1 MAIHFTIHPSA
12 RLVTYAVEGTATHDD
27 AREFLDA
34 VLAHPN
40 FERGFAFLG
49 DRRGPSGEPD
59 MAYVRAVANEV
70 RARASRLAP
79 CRWAIALS
87 TAGGFGAVRMCN
99 LLTLESGVEMAP
111 FMTPAQAVEWLGAGL
126 VASRETHLVQYQ
138 TAD

>member
-1 MAIHFTIHPSA
+1 MAIRFTVHPSA
-12 RLVTYAVEGTATHDD
+12 RLVTYAVEGTTTRDD

-49 DRRGPSGEPD
+49 DRRGPDGEPD
-59 MAYVRAVANEV
+59 MAYVRAVAKEV

-87 TAGGFGAVRMCN
+87 TPAGFGAVRMCN

-111 FMTPAQAVEWLGAGL
+111 FMTPTQATEWLGTGL
-126 VASRETHLVQYQ
+126 NGSRDALPFR
-138 TAD
+138 